1 MMPINE
7 FTSQEELSRHAYTV
21 GDNEDGRLPLDQIHW
36 RYDEAFRLERL
47 YEIMS
52 RSQWVEWFNDEM
64 AMKADEYGTDHEWR
78 RLLTE
83 EIEEPV
89 VILDHEGLL
98 IWDGWHRCAASV
110 IKGVSP
116 KVVWGV
122 EKSLNLERDLTPRPT
137 SPTRLGM

>member
-7 FTSQEELSRHAYTV
+7 LTSQEELSRLAYTV
-21 GDNEDGRLPLDQIHW
+21 GDNEDGRLPLDRIHW
-36 RYDEAFRLERL
+36 RYDEAFPVERL

-52 RSQWVEWFNDEM
+52 HSQWVEWFNDEM

-110 IKGVSP
+110 IKGVP
-116 KVVWGV
+116 PTVVWGV
-122 EKSLNLERDLTPRPT
+122 EKSLNLERNLTPRPL
-137 SPTRLGM
+137 SPARLGM

>member
-1 MMPINE
+1 MIINE
-7 FTSQEELSRHAYTV
+7 HCTQDELSHYAYVV
-21 GDNEDGRLPLDQIHW
+21 GDNADLRIPLDQIHW
-36 RYDEAFRLERL
+36 RYDEAFPLERL

-52 RSQWVEWFNDEM
+52 HSKWVEWFEDEM

-83 EIEEPV
+83 DIEVPV

-110 IKGVSP
+110 IKGIAP
-116 KVVWGV
+116 KVVLGV
-122 EKSLNLERDLTPRPT
+122 DKSLVLDRDL
-137 SPTRLGM
+137 SPPPASAHGFRR